1 MKGGMLPM
9 QTWEHFTLSKYVDA
23 YFKYLDDAKSG
34 KVTENPIRIGTVD
47 NNGDVHSLSHPEIIV
62 GHISE

>member
-1 MKGGMLPM
+1 M

-23 YFKYLDDAKSG
+23 YFRYLDDSKSG